1 MLIPHGT
8 IIAIIDGAHFALLR
22 NSGDEAEPVLEAHAM
37 PALDMH
43 GHASG
48 GQHSHKSGHDPA
60 SQVIEAQHSAAV
72 VGWLNHEVLEHRIH
86 DLIVVASPRTL
97 GELRP
102 HYHGQLKA
110 VLRRELAKEMA
121 GKTGTEVL
129 HALRA

>member
-8 IIAIIDGAHFALLR
+8 IIAIVDGAHFALLR

-72 VGWLNHEVLEHRIH
+72 VHWLNAEVLAHRIH
-86 DLIVVASPRTL
+86 DLIVIASL
-97 GELRP
+97 ELRP
-102 HYHGQLKA
+102 HYHGQLKH
-110 VLRRELAKEMA
+110 VLRRELAKEMG

>member
-8 IIAIIDGAHFALLR
+8 IIAIVDGAHFALLR
-22 NSGDEAEPVLEAHAM
+22 NSGDAAEPVLEAHAM

-48 GQHSHKSGHDPA
+48 GQHGHKSGHDPA
-60 SQVIEAQHSAAV
+60 SQIIEAQHGAAV
-72 VGWLNHEVLEHRIH
+72 VNWLNHEVLEHRIQ
-86 DLIVVASPRTL
+86 DLVIVASPRTL

-102 HYHGQLKA
+102 HYHGQLKQ

-129 HALRA
+129 TALRA